1 MPELAPSQDAFATT
15 GPAFMAT
22 VRQSI
27 TALYE
32 EAQRS
37 AVEGAPMLA
46 VLQSDAV
53 EQDSLPDRTDT
64 DNTIPLPATAIAARF
79 DELRRLADL
88 EAGDRPS
95 DRPAGPETSSDI
107 KNDPFAAID
116 LSAGFGAA
124 ARGADDDDANDNHD
138 DELGAPR
145 TDNPPNNPVV
155 DMPATSFGAA
165 SEDAGEPG
173 HEEPGDAKPAAQAT
187 VSTEFEPTVKPGI
200 ETGTALPEEPPAPA
214 SNNTGDDL
222 DIADIHTLVREAWED
237 ETALGDIASPQAVE
251 AEGVEA
257 EDAETGATEPEA
269 AGRVANGH
277 AETPDMTAVG
287 NIETAMQE
295 IAAAVVQSADS
306 SQAIDV
312 EAMKREIIAAMRSE
326 LQAVVDSDLKSVIKT
341 AVAEAMADMPT
352 AEKTAQK
359 TSQKTTPGTSA
370 KKAAKVAAKAA
381 AKTAPKKAAARK
393 KAAPKASTKT
403 ANGKAADDSES

>member
-1 MPELAPSQDAFATT
+1 
-15 GPAFMAT
+15 MAT

-95 DRPAGPETSSDI
+95 DTPAGPETSSDI

-145 TDNPPNNPVV
+145 TDNPPNIPVV
-155 DMPATSFGAA
+155 DMPATNFGAA
-165 SEDAGEPG
+165 SEDTGEPA
-173 HEEPGDAKPAAQAT
+173 HEEPGGAIPATQAT
-187 VSTEFEPTVKPGI
+187 VSTEI

-251 AEGVEA
+251 AEAAEA
-257 EDAETGATEPEA
+257 EGAEAEGAEAEGAEAENAEPEA
-269 AGRVANGH
+269 AGRVVNGH

-352 AEKTAQK
+352 AAQKTGLK

-381 AKTAPKKAAARK
+381 AKTAPKKAAAKK

-403 ANGKAADDSES
+403 ANGKAFDDSEG

>member
-88 EAGDRPS
+88 EAGERPS

-138 DELGAPR
+138 DEPGAPR
-145 TDNPPNNPVV
+145 TDNPPTIPVV

-173 HEEPGDAKPAAQAT
+173 HEEPDDAIPATQAT

-214 SNNTGDDL
+214 SNHTGDDL

-257 EDAETGATEPEA
+257 EDAEPEA

-352 AEKTAQK
+352 AAKAAQKTAQK

-403 ANGKAADDSES
+403 ANGKADDDSEG

>member
-46 VLQSDAV
+46 VLQSESV

-64 DNTIPLPATAIAARF
+64 SDTIPLPATAIAARF

-88 EAGDRPS
+88 EAGAKPS
-95 DRPAGPETSSDI
+95 DAPAWPETPSDI
-107 KNDPFAAID
+107 ENDTFAAID

-124 ARGADDDDANDNHD
+124 ARGADDDDANDGHD
-138 DELGAPR
+138 DGLGEPR
-145 TDNPPNNPVV
+145 TDNPPNIPVI
-155 DMPATSFGAA
+155 DMPVTGFGAA
-165 SEDAGEPG
+165 SEGAGEPG
-173 HEEPGDAKPAAQAT
+173 LEEPDDAVPAAQAT
-187 VSTEFEPTVKPGI
+187 VSTDTEPAVKPGI
-200 ETGTALPEEPPAPA
+200 KTGTALPEEPPAPA

-251 AEGVEA
+251 AEA
-257 EDAETGATEPEA
+257 TETGVAEPEA
-269 AGRVANGH
+269 AERAANGH
-277 AETPDMTAVG
+277 AEPPDMSAVG

-312 EAMKREIIAAMRSE
+312 EVMKREIIAAMRAE
-326 LQAVVDSDLKSVIKT
+326 LQAVVDSDLKSVIKA

-352 AEKTAQK
+352 AAPAGQA
-359 TSQKTTPGTSA
+359 A
-370 KKAAKVAAKAA
+370 KKAAKAAPKAPAKKAAKAAAKAA
-381 AKTAPKKAAARK
+381 AKTAPKKAAAKK
-393 KAAPKASTKT
+393 KA
-403 ANGKAADDSES
+403 ANGKAVDDSGS

>member
-1 MPELAPSQDAFATT
+1 
-15 GPAFMAT
+15 MAT

-64 DNTIPLPATAIAARF
+64 DNAIPLPATAIAARF
-79 DELRRLADL
+79 DELRRLANL

-95 DRPAGPETSSDI
+95 DTPAGPETSSNI
-107 KNDPFAAID
+107 KNHPFAAID

-124 ARGADDDDANDNHD
+124 ARGADDDDADDGHD
-138 DELGAPR
+138 DEPGAPR
-145 TDNPPNNPVV
+145 TDNPPTIPVV

-165 SEDAGEPG
+165 SEDTGEPG
-173 HEEPGDAKPAAQAT
+173 DEEPDDAKPAAQAT
-187 VSTEFEPTVKPGI
+187 VSTEIEPTVKPGI

-251 AEGVEA
+251 AEGAEA
-257 EDAETGATEPEA
+257 EGAETGATEPEA

-312 EAMKREIIAAMRSE
+312 AAMKREIIAAMRSE

-352 AEKTAQK
+352 AAQK

-381 AKTAPKKAAARK
+381 AKTAPKKAAVTK

-403 ANGKAADDSES
+403 ANGKADDDSEG